1 MRPSKNKQISS
12 MRGEK
17 EQVKQQKSDTEVQ
30 VTRSKVTN

>member
-1 MRPSKNKQISS
+1 MRPSKNKQIPS

-30 VTRSKVTN
+30 GKVTN